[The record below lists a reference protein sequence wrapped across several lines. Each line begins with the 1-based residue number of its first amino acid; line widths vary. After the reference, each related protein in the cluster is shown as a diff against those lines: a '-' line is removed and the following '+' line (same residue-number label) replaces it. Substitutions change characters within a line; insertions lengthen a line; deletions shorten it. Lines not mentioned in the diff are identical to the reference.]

1 MMSHADEQE
10 RLIQELATDLRP
22 VRRLRP
28 PGLRALAWLAV
39 VGASAAGLAAISD
52 LGAVR
57 DRLMAVPDMWLALAG
72 SVLTAVPAA
81 VAAFQLGLPDR
92 RPAWALLPLPAA
104 ALWLAASGLGCLRSW
119 TLPGAHPAS
128 PSDTMDCLAFILG
141 LSAPLSALLVLM
153 LRRAATLQPSL
164 TAAVAGLASAAAAA
178 TLLTVVHPYDASAV
192 DLAVHAVAVLA
203 VVAANRAWGGRLLG
217 DAARPRQG
225 TA

>member
-1 MMSHADEQE
+1 MMPHADAHE
-10 RLIQELATDLRP
+10 RLIEELATNLRP

-39 VGASAAGLAAISD
+39 VGASAAGLAAVSD
-52 LGAVR
+52 LEAVR
-57 DRLMAVPDMWLALAG
+57 HRLLAVPDMWLALAG
-72 SVLTAVPAA
+72 SVLTAVLAA

-104 ALWLAASGLGCLRSW
+104 ALWFAASGLGCLRSW
-119 TLPGAHPAS
+119 ALPGAHPAS
-128 PSDTMDCLAFILG
+128 LSDTMDCLAFILS

-178 TLLTVVHPYDASAV
+178 TLLTFVHPFDASAV
-192 DLAVHAVAVLA
+192 DLAVHVGAVLA
-203 VVAANRAWGGRLLG
+203 VVAANRAWGGRLLE
-217 DAARPRQG
+217 ASAHPRQG
-225 TA
+225 AA

>member
-1 MMSHADEQE
+1 MMSRADEHE
-10 RLIQELATDLRP
+10 RLIQDLAADLRP

-39 VGASAAGLAAISD
+39 VGASAAGLAGMSD

-72 SVLTAVPAA
+72 SAATAVLAA

-104 ALWLAASGLGCLRSW
+104 ALWLAAGGLGCLRSW

-128 PSDTMDCLAFILG
+128 PSDALDCLAFILG

-153 LRRAATLQPSL
+153 LRRAATLQPGL
-164 TAAVAGLASAAAAA
+164 TAAMAGLASAAAAA
-178 TLLTVVHPYDASAV
+178 MLLTVVHPFDASAV
-192 DLAVHAVAVLA
+192 DLAVHAGAVLA
-203 VVAANRAWGGRLLG
+203 VVAANRAWGGRLLEAPAG
-217 DAARPRQG
+217 PRQRTG
-225 TA
+225 

>member
-1 MMSHADEQE
+1 MMSRADEHE
-10 RLIQELATDLRP
+10 RLIQDLAADLRP

-39 VGASAAGLAAISD
+39 VGALAAGLAGMSD

-72 SVLTAVPAA
+72 SAATAVLAA

-104 ALWLAASGLGCLRSW
+104 ALWLAASGLGCLRGW
-119 TLPGAHPAS
+119 TLPGVHPAS
-128 PSDTMDCLAFILG
+128 PFDTIDCLAFILG

-153 LRRAATLQPSL
+153 LRRAATLQPGL
-164 TAAVAGLASAAAAA
+164 TAAMAGLASAAAAA
-178 TLLTVVHPYDASAV
+178 TLLAVVHPFDASAIDV
-192 DLAVHAVAVLA
+192 SVHVGAVLA
-203 VVAANRAWGGRLLG
+203 VVAANRALGGRLLG
-217 DAARPRQG
+217 NAARPRQG

>member
-1 MMSHADEQE
+1 MMPHADAHE
-10 RLIQELATDLRP
+10 RLIEELATDLRP

-39 VGASAAGLAAISD
+39 VGASAAGLAAVSD

-57 DRLMAVPDMWLALAG
+57 DRLVAVPDTWLALAG
-72 SVLTAVPAA
+72 SVLTAVLAA

-119 TLPGAHPAS
+119 TLPGAYPAS

-153 LRRAATLQPSL
+153 LRRAATLQPGL
-164 TAAVAGLASAAAAA
+164 TAAMAGLASAAAAA
-178 TLLTVVHPYDASAV
+178 TLLTVVHPFDASAV
-192 DLAVHAVAVLA
+192 DLAVHVGAVLA
-203 VVAANRAWGGRLLG
+203 VVAANRAWGGWLLE
-217 DAARPRQG
+217 ASARPWQG
-225 TA
+225 EA